1 MVNEIHMGLLALP
14 SFASLTP
21 GTGRGLA
28 YSQDALRNQVAKEDK
43 IKEELSKLEK
53 PETITPEFKAKEN
66 AIVDRRVQELLKST
80 DPEDIR
86 LMALVQSKFMEN
98 PDVLAQP
105 AGGFSAMALLLN
117 GMIKNTKSPSPWIV
131 PEPKKS
137 VGLWTDDYSNLLA
150 TWNR

>member
-1 MVNEIHMGLLALP
+1 
-14 SFASLTP
+14 
-21 GTGRGLA
+21 
-28 YSQDALRNQVAKEDK
+28 
-43 IKEELSKLEK
+43 
-53 PETITPEFKAKEN
+53 
-66 AIVDRRVQELLKST
+66 
-80 DPEDIR
+80 
-86 LMALVQSKFMEN
+86 MALVQSKFMEN

-137 VGLWTDDYSNLLA
+137 VGIWTDDYSNLLA